1 MWHMGEPEHV
11 TVQCGG
17 KDLLR
22 KKSHINLLEA
32 TWLIYKA

>member
-11 TVQCGG
+11 TVQRGE

-22 KKSHINLLEA
+22 KKSHIHLLQA
-32 TWLIYKA
+32 TWLMYKA

>member
-11 TVQCGG
+11 TCGG

-22 KKSHINLLEA
+22 KKSHINLLQA
-32 TWLIYKA
+32 TWLMYKA